1 MGQRGQGAR
10 KKPVKDRGLVA
21 PNGGGAETGCVRGY
35 PSWWGR
41 LVRVALPALVLP
53 AIVTAVAALPFRVSS
68 TTAAL
73 AFVLSVTAAVL
84 LGGFPAGLTASVVSF
99 LALNFFFTPP
109 VGTFSV
115 QKTEDL
121 VALVVFLLVSGVV
134 GALVSRATAQRHR
147 AERRERE
154 ARLLQHLGTRLI
166 SGEST
171 KSVLESFG
179 RALVDLTG
187 VTRYEVRMD
196 PDGRVEA
203 EVGDSARPGMLVD
216 EFPIVVGADR
226 AGVIRTYSPSEGAPL
241 GEGERHLVQ
250 TFTAQLAL
258 ALEGT
263 RLATLARDAQMDAE
277 RSQLQAAL
285 LQSVTHDF
293 RTPLASIT
301 ASVTGMLDAE
311 AHLSDTDRTELLE
324 TIRQE
329 AERLD
334 RLVRNLLDLSRLR
347 AGALTPSK
355 RQTAIEEVVEG
366 VLARLEPL
374 LRRHRLNI
382 VLRDDLPEVP
392 IDVVQID
399 QALTNILE
407 NAAKYSPVGSQISVS
422 VARWESSVQV
432 RIADQGTGI
441 EPDLR
446 TRVFEPFL
454 RGDGAVSGSG
464 LGLAIAHAVVAA
476 HRGTIWIEDAPGGG
490 TAVVFRLPVHEA
502 GR

>member
-1 MGQRGQGAR
+1 
-10 KKPVKDRGLVA
+10 VA
-21 PNGGGAETGCVRGY
+21 STAGGAETGPVSVSTQGWGPIVRIA
-35 PSWWGR
+35 
-41 LVRVALPALVLP
+41 VPALVLP
-53 AIVTAVAALPFRVSS
+53 AIVTAIAALPFRVSS
-68 TTAAL
+68 TTAAM
-73 AFVLSVTAAVL
+73 AFVLAVTAAVL
-84 LGGFPAGLTASVVSF
+84 IGGFPSGLSASIVSF

-109 VGTFSV
+109 VDTFSV
-115 QKTEDL
+115 RKTEDL
-121 VALVVFLLVSGVV
+121 VALVVFLLVSAVV

-147 AERRERE
+147 AQRRERE

-166 SGEST
+166 SAESP

-187 VTRYEVRMD
+187 VERYEVRMD
-196 PDGRVEA
+196 PDGRIEA
-203 EVGDSARPGMLVD
+203 EVGRQAAPDMAVE

-226 AGVIRTYSPSEGAPL
+226 AGVIRTFSPSAGSQLA
-241 GEGERHLVQ
+241 EGERHLVR

-263 RLATLARDAQMDAE
+263 RLATLAREAQVDAE

-311 AHLSDTDRTELLE
+311 ARLSRADRTELLE

-355 RQTAIEEVVEG
+355 RPTAIEEVVEG
-366 VLARLEPL
+366 VLGRLEPV
-374 LRRHRLNI
+374 LRGHALNV

-392 IDVVQID
+392 IDVVQVD

-407 NAAKYSPVGSQISVS
+407 NAAKYSPAGSQISVS
-422 VARWESSVQV
+422 VARWEDTVQV

-441 EPDLR
+441 EPGLR
-446 TRVFEPFL
+446 GRVFEPFL

-464 LGLAIAHAVVAA
+464 LGLAIAHAVIVA
-476 HRGTIWIEDAPGGG
+476 HGGRIWIEDAPGRG
-490 TAVVFRLPVHEA
+490 TAVVFRLPVREA
-502 GR
+502 G